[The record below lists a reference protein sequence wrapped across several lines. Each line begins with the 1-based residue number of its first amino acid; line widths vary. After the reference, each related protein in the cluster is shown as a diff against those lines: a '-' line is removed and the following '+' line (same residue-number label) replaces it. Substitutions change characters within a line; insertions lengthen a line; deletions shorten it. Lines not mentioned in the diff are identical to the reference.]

1 MSASALVAASVILL
15 AGATAAAGS
24 SLRESRSLPA
34 KKAPLASPRRI
45 AFSDINATGAADLSV
60 RGPPM
65 AVVSAQH
72 AERPGRALSWVLAT
86 GGAAVLGVSGIGLAV
101 AAKTASDY
109 ENQQATGAA
118 TITRDRIDC
127 AKRLN
132 RVSWAGLIVGGA
144 AATWGIIRLLQSPS
158 VPAVSAAVIPGGAAL
173 AMAGQF

>member
-1 MSASALVAASVILL
+1 MSTCAFVAASAILL

-24 SLRESRSLPA
+24 SLELESWSAR
-34 KKAPLASPRRI
+34 
-45 AFSDINATGAADLSV
+45 AADLSV
-60 RGPPM
+60 RGPPI

-72 AERPGRALSWVLAT
+72 AERPGRALSWALAT

-109 ENQQATGAA
+109 ENQKPGGSGAA

-132 RVSWAGLIVGGA
+132 RVSWAGLIIGGA

-173 AMAGQF
+173 ALAGEF